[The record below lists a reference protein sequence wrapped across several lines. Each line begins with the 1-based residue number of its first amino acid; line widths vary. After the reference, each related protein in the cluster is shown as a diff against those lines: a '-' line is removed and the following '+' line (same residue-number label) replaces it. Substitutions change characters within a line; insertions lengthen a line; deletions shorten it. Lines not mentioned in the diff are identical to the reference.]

1 MPKIS
6 FDYAVVEKEPSIQ
19 VVRYEGEWKDVG
31 TWNMM
36 SEVMADAAKGKA
48 IMDNTCINTNIVNEL
63 NLPIICMGLKNM
75 VIAASVDGILISDK
89 EASGRMKPYVE
100 KLDNEAMFAEKSW
113 GTYRVIDVKDDSM
126 TIKVILNNGQHM
138 IMIVKTKMGIN
149 VNYIWRKQSKC

>member
-1 MPKIS
+1 MWNAGVFAFKLGYLLDKAHDIVDFTDYRDLYAKYDDLPKIS

-89 EASGRMKPYVE
+89 EASGTYETLGRKIGQRGYV
-100 KLDNEAMFAEKSW
+100 
-113 GTYRVIDVKDDSM
+113 
-126 TIKVILNNGQHM
+126 
-138 IMIVKTKMGIN
+138 
-149 VNYIWRKQSKC
+149 C

>member
-6 FDYAVVEKEPSIQ
+6 SDYAVVEKEPSIQ

-63 NLPIICMGLKNM
+63 NLPIICMGLN
-75 VIAASVDGILISDK
+75 I
-89 EASGRMKPYVE
+89 
-100 KLDNEAMFAEKSW
+100 
-113 GTYRVIDVKDDSM
+113 
-126 TIKVILNNGQHM
+126 
-138 IMIVKTKMGIN
+138 
-149 VNYIWRKQSKC
+149 